1 MAKFGWKIALAAALA
16 VVNLGISSSARA
28 DHLKVIVSGGSTT
41 HRHTAAAGATSF
53 TVPTSKLATHFPEL
67 TSRGGRSDVMMA
79 RHSLAMAD
87 RRALIVGG
95 GHPRARAVR
104 LHTTIN
110 HFFKGATSPAARAA
124 VPGFASPT
132 NVVAMSS
139 GSTTVSTPAP
149 GTFTPDSS
157 GLSPFANGN
166 ATAANLNLTNPAGS
180 LISNTAM
187 FATNSPSEAGAA
199 ASLVFAA
206 DTPAP
211 ASIVLGAFALPL
223 LVFLRRRRAAA

>member
-1 MAKFGWKIALAAALA
+1 MTKFGWKITLGAALT
-16 VVNLGISSSARA
+16 VVNLGISPPARA

-41 HRHTAAAGATSF
+41 HRHTAAAHATSF
-53 TVPTSKLATHFPEL
+53 AVPTSRLATHFPEL
-67 TSRGGRSDVMMA
+67 ISRGGRSDVIMA

-95 GHPRARAVR
+95 GHPGARAVR
-104 LHTTIN
+104 LHTTLN
-110 HFFKGATSPAARAA
+110 HFFKGATSPVARAA
-124 VPGFASPT
+124 DPGFASPT

-139 GSTTVSTPAP
+139 GSTTASTP

-166 ATAANLNLTNPAGS
+166 TTAANLNLTNPAGS
-180 LISNTAM
+180 LISNTTM
-187 FATNSPSEAGAA
+187 FATNAPSDAGAA
-199 ASLVFAA
+199 VLQVFGA